1 MLEFKDEDLSK
12 QTTVKI
18 GGTAKRFLIPES
30 TEELLN
36 IINNEHPKYFIS
48 GGSNLLINNRTFDLV
63 ISLKSFA
70 TSVCAQSDGV
80 YKVGASTRLQKLI
93 KQINND
99 GFGGIEY
106 LYNVPGLVGG
116 AVAMNAGTGRK
127 QGKAISDYIVS
138 LEVIKD
144 GKLITMTPGE
154 CGFSYRD
161 SFFKSHP
168 DCIITSVLF
177 QFPSVSQEESGRAKE
192 EKMRYYKEKQDP
204 SRPNFGSVFR
214 ESNYRIMFIAKKL
227 KIGGSV
233 HFSGKTVNWI
243 LNEDHGN
250 YNDAIKAIRK
260 VELIHRILGQ
270 KVVREV
276 ITWE

>member
-1 MLEFKDEDLSK
+1 MIELKNEDLSK
-12 QTTVKI
+12 HTTVKI
-18 GGTAKRFLIPES
+18 GGTAQRFIIPES
-30 TEELLN
+30 TEDLIN
-36 IINNEHPKYFIS
+36 IVNMEHPKYYIS

-63 ISLKSFA
+63 VSLKSFD
-70 TSVCAQSDGV
+70 SSIYAQSDGV
-80 YKVGASTRLQKLI
+80 YKVGASTRLQALI
-93 KQINND
+93 KQINGD

-127 QGKAISDYIVS
+127 QGRAISDYIVS
-138 LEVIKD
+138 LEVINN
-144 GKLITMTPGE
+144 GELVTMGAEE

-177 QFPSVSQEESGRAKE
+177 QFPTMAQEESSRARK
-192 EKMRYYKEKQDP
+192 EKMQYYIEKQD
-204 SRPNFGSVFR
+204 SSYPNFGSVFR
-214 ESNYRIMFIAKKL
+214 ESNYRIMVIVRKL
-227 KIGGSV
+227 KIGNNV

-243 LNEDHGN
+243 LNENHGT
-250 YNDAIKAIRK
+250 YHDAITAIRI
-260 VELIHRILGQ
+260 VERLHKLFGQ
-270 KVVREV
+270 KITREV